1 MTESGG
7 TFITFVLFVCFS
19 VRKEEEGEGGEGNLK
34 KFVGFTWFGGVQCL
48 RVKR

>member
-19 VRKEEEGEGGEGNLK
+19 VRKEEEGEGVGEGNLK
-34 KFVGFTWFGGVQCL
+34 KFVGFTWFGGSSV
-48 RVKR
+48 RE